1 MPCSF
6 LCIAPQTVVVQSAR
20 SVVAIVVVVVVLE
33 EELLGDTVAGKG
45 DGRNAEA
52 GEGALEAVEA
62 GEGPCVAPL
71 LAARGEYVACVGAV
85 VGGGGSGGQR
95 NVLARPRVALC
106 AVGRSGGELLGVEA
120 GDV

>member
-62 GEGPCVAPL
+62 GEGSCVAPL
-71 LAARGEYVACVGAV
+71 LAAGGEYAACVGAV
-85 VGGGGSGGQR
+85 VGGWRWKWRATERTSAPTG
-95 NVLARPRVALC
+95 RPLC
-106 AVGRSGGELLGVEA
+106 RWQKRRRTSWGRSR
-120 GDV
+120 

>member
-1 MPCSF
+1 
-6 LCIAPQTVVVQSAR
+6 VVVQSAR

-45 DGRNAEA
+45 NGRNAEA

-71 LAARGEYVACVGAV
+71 LAAGCEYVACVGAV
-85 VGGGGSGGQR
+85 VGGWRAAERTSAPTG
-95 NVLARPRVALC
+95 RPLC
-106 AVGRSGGELLGVEA
+106 RWQKRRRTSWGRSR
-120 GDV
+120 